1 MTTASSCCAVS
12 RQTSHPE
19 CSARFGANRF
29 RSCLPPERL
38 PSAAAFAGFRTNAD
52 CLAIQESQ
60 KRLPYRPL
68 TTPQIADCFFR
79 SGRLAFQRTSGIPKL
94 LPGRFY
100 ACCKRRTDTP
110 LFFSPLTRTC
120 PLSVNVSTGSKA
132 ASPSS
137 SCAGTARRYC
147 GNSRAPPEPSSWQPA
162 LRGRAWTSL
171 ATVCR
176 CSSFH
181 ACRLHSRTPS
191 TSMKRE
197 TIPPCVTS
205 SGASSCRKCRSSS
218 SRASD
223 APSARKRTP
232 AWLPSWMSDAA
243 PEAATD
249 RMYWTRCRKCRS

>member
-1 MTTASSCCAVS
+1 MTESSCCAAS

-19 CSARFGANRF
+19 CRTRSGANRF
-29 RSCLPPERL
+29 RSCSPLGRL
-38 PSAAAFAGFRTNAD
+38 PLAAAFIGFRTNAD

-60 KRLPYRPL
+60 KRLPYLPL
-68 TTPQIADCFFR
+68 TTPQIAACFFR
-79 SGRLAFQRTSGIPKL
+79 SGRLVFQRASGIPK
-94 LPGRFY
+94 PSHGRFY
-100 ACCKRRTDTP
+100 ACCKRRTDTL
-110 LFFSPLTRTC
+110 LFFSPLTRIC

-132 ASPSS
+132 ASQSS
-137 SCAGTARRYC
+137 SCAGTTHRSC

-162 LRGRAWTSL
+162 LRGRAWTSP
-171 ATVCR
+171 ATACR
-176 CSSFH
+176 CLSFPG
-181 ACRLHSRTPS
+181 CRLRFRTPS

-218 SRASD
+218 SRALA
-223 APSARKRTP
+223 APSARRQTP